1 MARIVSNGSLGRS
14 FQIQIKVLWALILRE
29 ILTRYGRHNIG
40 FLWLFVEPMLFTLG
54 VTALWTITGL
64 HKATDLPI
72 TAFALTGYSTVLL
85 WRNMPSRCV
94 GAVAPNS
101 ALMYHRNVRVMDIF
115 LSRVALEA
123 IGASMSFVVLSVLF
137 ISLGWMNA
145 PEEPLKVVEA
155 WLLTAWFGGAL
166 AVLLGAWS
174 EKSEIVEKLW
184 HPAAYL
190 LFPLSGAAY
199 LVDAIPK
206 SAQRVALLL
215 PMVNGTEMVRDGYFG
230 SRFVAHYDVA
240 YFLTCNMILTLVALA
255 LERAVSRDFVPE

>member
-1 MARIVSNGSLGRS
+1 MARSVSNGSLRRS
-14 FQIQIKVLWALILRE
+14 LQIQFKVLWALILRE

-54 VTALWTITGL
+54 ITTLWTITGL
-64 HKATDLPI
+64 HRITDLPI

-94 GAVAPNS
+94 GSIQPNAS
-101 ALMYHRNVRVMDIF
+101 LMYHRNVRVMDIF

-123 IGASMSFVVLSVLF
+123 IGATMSFVVLSIVF
-137 ISLGWMNA
+137 IWLGWMNP

-166 AVLLGAWS
+166 AMLLGSAS
-174 EKSEIVEKLW
+174 EKTEVVEKLW
-184 HPAAYL
+184 NPAAYL

-199 LVDAIPK
+199 LVDAIPEQ
-206 SAQRVALLL
+206 AQRAALWL

-230 SRFVAHYDVA
+230 SKFVAHYSVA
-240 YFLTCNMILTLVALA
+240 YFFTFNMVLTLFALA
-255 LERAVSRDFVPE
+255 LERAVSRDFIPE

>member
-1 MARIVSNGSLGRS
+1 M
-14 FQIQIKVLWALILRE
+14 
-29 ILTRYGRHNIG
+29 
-40 FLWLFVEPMLFTLG
+40 
-54 VTALWTITGL
+54 
-64 HKATDLPI
+64 PI

-94 GAVAPNS
+94 GAIPPNT

-115 LSRVALEA
+115 VSRIALEA
-123 IGASMSFVVLSVLF
+123 IGATMSFVVLSIVF
-137 ISLGWMNA
+137 ISLGWMNS
-145 PEEPLKVVEA
+145 PEQPLKIVQA

-166 AVLLGAWS
+166 AMLLGAWS
-174 EKSEIVEKLW
+174 ERSEIVEKLW

-199 LVDAIPK
+199 LVDAIP
-206 SAQRVALLL
+206 AQAQHAALWL

-230 SRFVAHYDVA
+230 SKFVAHYSVA
-240 YFLTCNMILTLVALA
+240 YFFTCNMIVTLVALA